1 MPAIISSEHR
11 FIAAIAVAFVGS
23 VFVRLKCLVART
35 VRIRSPR
42 VKLNGADDVS
52 VHIADPLTLRHRIF
66 VGPEDA
72 TLLHSHQVTAGIDIA
87 ALPHGVAVDLSDL
100 SDDLSTQHTLLL
112 R

>member
-11 FIAAIAVAFVGS
+11 FIRSIAVAFIGS

-35 VRIRSPR
+35 ARIRSPR

-52 VHIADPLTLRHRIF
+52 IHIADALALRDWIF

-72 TLLHSHQVTAGIDIA
+72 ALLHCHQVTAGIDIA
-87 ALPHGVAVDLSDL
+87 ALPHGVAVDLRYDL
-100 SDDLSTQHTLLL
+100 RDAL
-112 R
+112 